1 MKNRIMA
8 QHFSRCIIALSL
20 ICFPLFSC
28 FSQRQTHHLPKNTYI
43 SDLKI
48 LRSGDV
54 HGGIGKDRPYWTDKL
69 IICGKEFK
77 KGVVIHPEDGGK
89 IAFVEYR
96 LPKRRGRLLGVAGWA
111 EQEGAVHSGKMRF
124 RFFVDGELLYG
135 NELNGKECQ
144 RVNLDLGSGRV
155 LRIETDDGGDG
166 NNADHMAFGDL
177 RIRYKK

>member
-1 MKNRIMA
+1 MNNRIMP
-8 QHFSRCIIALSL
+8 QHFLHYIIALSL
-20 ICFPLFSC
+20 ICYPLYSC
-28 FSQRQTHHLPKNTYI
+28 ISQRKTHHLPKDIYV

-48 LRSGDV
+48 LRSGYV

-69 IICGKEFK
+69 IICGKEFT
-77 KGVVIHPEDGGK
+77 KGVVIHPEDDGI

-96 LPKRRGRLLGVAGWA
+96 LPKRRGWLSGVAGWA
-111 EQEGAVHSGKMRF
+111 EEEGAVHSGKMSF
-124 RFFVDGELLYG
+124 RFFVGGKLLYG
-135 NELNGKECQ
+135 NELKGKECQ
-144 RVNLDLGSGRV
+144 KVNLDLGSGRI